1 MSYSSNAMFMSPTS
15 GTNLFVHIVMY
26 DSAPFYSMIVATG
39 ATDYPDPAVMN
50 TPLTFQANEFCR
62 AMRLVTISAAGR
74 NVQVEVE
81 EFSNTVGGEDIAGI
95 IDPVK
100 LVNNATLTDRCHI
113 ESLSFSCVDAAG
125 DFLYLSCIGKHIA
138 VFSQARMKLIQ
149 EPRFSASYLPF
160 YRKDLF
166 DPLTPNVAPKLGIYG
181 MGYLPD
187 AGADYPATL
196 IGLPQQ
202 NTPIVARPIQGDA
215 HTERPNF
222 TAIVNALFY
231 MSSRV
236 VPSFSGTNTNVKA
249 TNVAFYRSP
258 LIFY

>member
-1 MSYSSNAMFMSPTS
+1 MAFTSNAMFMSPTS
-15 GTNLFVHIVMY
+15 GTNLFVHVVMY
-26 DSAPFYSMIVATG
+26 DSAPFYSEITG
-39 ATDYPDPAVMN
+39 GTLDYPAPSDD
-50 TPLTFQANEFCR
+50 TTFVFKANEYCR
-62 AMRLVTISAAGR
+62 AMRLVTISASGR

-81 EFSNTVGGEDIAGI
+81 EFSNTAAGEDIKGK

-100 LVNNATLTDRCHI
+100 LVNNATLTSRCHI
-113 ESLSFSCVDAAG
+113 ESLSFSCVEAAG
-125 DFLYLSCIGKHIA
+125 DYIYLSCIGKHIA

-160 YRKDLF
+160 YRKDAF
-166 DPLTPNVAPKLGIYG
+166 NPLTPNTAPMLAVGGVGYLPKLGG
-181 MGYLPD
+181 N
-187 AGADYPATL
+187 YPATL
-196 IGLPQQ
+196 LIGVPQQ

-215 HTERPNF
+215 NTERGNF
-222 TAIVNALFY
+222 HAIVNALFY